1 MARAGWLCLW
11 SFGKRAWIPFRGAH
25 LAAWANLR
33 KHGKHSKAMID
44 EDEVRKSLLAKRE
57 QLTQRIGG
65 TQASEREEVAERQD
79 DNAQLWEVSDV
90 RDDLDTQAA
99 TELDQVNEA
108 LARLDAGEYGLC
120 MDCGEPIAEAR
131 LKALPYATLCIQ
143 CAEKAEQS
151 P

>member
-1 MARAGWLCLW
+1 MRTPAGSHEREASWE
-11 SFGKRAWIPFRGAH
+11 
-25 LAAWANLR
+25 
-33 KHGKHSKAMID
+33 SKAMID

-57 QLTQRIGG
+57 QLAQRVGR
-65 TQASEREEVAERQD
+65 TQATERQEVAEGQN

-99 TELDQVNEA
+99 TELDHVNQA

-120 MDCGEPIAEAR
+120 TDCEEPIAEAR

-143 CAEKAEQS
+143 CAEEAERS
-151 P
+151 S